1 MKCFDCI
8 CGIRDENGKM
18 WCAKYKRIPT
28 EEMIENCKCFL
39 ERDKVIPPAEKE
51 EVFQ

>member
-8 CGIRDENGKM
+8 CAIRDENEEL

-28 EEMIENCKCFL
+28 EEMAANCKCFL
-39 ERDKVIPPAEKE
+39 ERDKVIPPAENE
-51 EVFQ
+51 EVF